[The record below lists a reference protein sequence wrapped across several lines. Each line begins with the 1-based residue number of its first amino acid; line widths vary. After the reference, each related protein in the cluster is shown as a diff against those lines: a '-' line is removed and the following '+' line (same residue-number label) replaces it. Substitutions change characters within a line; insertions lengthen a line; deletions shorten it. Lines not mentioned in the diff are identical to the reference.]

1 MLVGQARNWRR
12 SNGKRNLLASVGMCL
27 GSKLQESAQ
36 CQTLRSTHVQNWI
49 LKSPRRWNHCDM
61 CQSFLRSKWVQD
73 NLRCLLRM
81 KMSGLAL
88 STGNRSGSKLSWLIE
103 VPTLRKDGCRFLG
116 SKNLLVLQSGQL
128 VTTQP
133 PIKIIGSELGP
144 RWPSPFQFMVERCR
158 ESFLLII
165 W

>member
-36 CQTLRSTHVQNWI
+36 CQTLRSMHVQNWI

-103 VPTLRKDGCRFLG
+103 VPTLRKDGCKFLG
-116 SKNLLVLQSGQL
+116 SKNHQKSAGFAKWPASDHSTPYQDHWLWAGAKMAKPL
-128 VTTQP
+128 
-133 PIKIIGSELGP
+133 PIYG
-144 RWPSPFQFMVERCR
+144 R
-158 ESFLLII
+158 EM
-165 W
+165 

>member
-36 CQTLRSTHVQNWI
+36 CQTLRSMHFQNWI

-116 SKNLLVLQSGQL
+116 SKNVLVLQSASDQSTPYQDHWL
-128 VTTQP
+128 SKMAKP
-133 PIKIIGSELGP
+133 LPIYG
-144 RWPSPFQFMVERCR
+144 RCR